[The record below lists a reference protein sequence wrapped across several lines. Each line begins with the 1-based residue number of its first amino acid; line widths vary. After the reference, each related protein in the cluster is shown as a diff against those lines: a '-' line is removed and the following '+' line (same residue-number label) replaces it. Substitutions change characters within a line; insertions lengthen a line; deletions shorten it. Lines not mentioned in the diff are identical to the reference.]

1 MHGAANMTAW
11 HEEFPQEP
19 GLRYLNH
26 AAVAPWPRRA
36 SQAVCTFAEQNL
48 RVGAR
53 DYPQWLQ
60 LEQRLRQRLARLLN
74 APSTADVALVKNT
87 SEALSF
93 VAFGLDWR
101 AGDQVVISDQEFPS
115 NRVVWEALRPQGV
128 EVIEVDISGEDPE
141 QALLAACTPRTRLLA
156 ISAVQYA
163 SGLRLDMPRLGA
175 GCRKRGMLLC
185 IDAIQQLGVQP
196 FDVQASQ
203 CAFAMADGHKW
214 MLGPEGLGVFYCRQD
229 LREQLRLH
237 EYGWHMLE
245 DAGNYDKREWQPA
258 RTARRFECGS
268 PNMLGA
274 AALEASLSLLEE
286 VGMPQVAAQT
296 EARITQLHAG
306 IAALPGSRLLSPKS
320 PERRAGIL
328 TFSLAGRDNLEL
340 FEALKKEQVVCAQR
354 GGGIRLSPH
363 FYTPEAVIEE
373 TLALLHRL
381 A

>member
-1 MHGAANMTAW
+1 MNPW
-11 HEEFPQEP
+11 HDEFPQEA

-36 SQAVCTFAEQNL
+36 SAAVCAFAEQNL

-101 AGDQVVISDQEFPS
+101 PGDQVVISDQEFPS

-128 EVIEVDISGEDPE
+128 EVVEVDIAGSDPE
-141 QALLAACTPRTRLLA
+141 AALIEACTPRTRLLA

-175 GCRKRGMLLC
+175 GCTERGVLLC
-185 IDAIQQLGVQP
+185 IDAIQQLGAQP
-196 FDVQASQ
+196 FDVQASG

-214 MLGPEGLGVFYCRQD
+214 LLGPEGLGVFYCRRD

-245 DAGNYDKREWQPA
+245 DAGNYDRRDWQPA
-258 RTARRFECGS
+258 KTARRFECGS

-274 AALEASLSLLEE
+274 VALEASLALLEE
-286 VGMPQVAAQT
+286 VGMAQVATLIEQRI
-296 EARITQLHAG
+296 ARLHAG
-306 IAALPGSRLLSPKS
+306 IAALPGARLLSPQE
-320 PERRAGIL
+320 PGRRAGIL
-328 TFSLAGRDNLEL
+328 TFALAGRDNGEL

-363 FYTPEAVIEE
+363 FYTTETVIED

>member
-1 MHGAANMTAW
+1 MSTW
-11 HEEFPQEP
+11 QDEFPQEP

-36 SQAVCTFAEQNL
+36 SAAVSDFAEQNL
-48 RVGAR
+48 RIGAR
-53 DYPQWLQ
+53 DYLQWLQ
-60 LEQRLRQRLARLLN
+60 VEQRLRQRLTRLLN
-74 APSTADVALVKNT
+74 APSSADVALVKNT

-128 EVIEVDISGEDPE
+128 EVIEIDLAGADPE
-141 QALLAACTPRTRLLA
+141 AALLAACTPRTRLLA

-163 SGLRLDMPRLGA
+163 SGLRLDLARLGA
-175 GCRKRGMLLC
+175 GCTQRGVLLC
-185 IDAIQQLGVQP
+185 VDAIQQLGAQP
-196 FDVQASQ
+196 FDVQASG

-214 MLGPEGLGVFYCRQD
+214 LLGPEGLGVFYCRRD
-229 LREQLRLH
+229 LREQLKLH

-245 DAGNYDKREWQPA
+245 DVGNYDRRDWQPA

-274 AALEASLSLLEE
+274 MALEASLSLLEE
-286 VGMPQVAAQT
+286 VGLD
-296 EARITQLHAG
+296 EAGRLIEERIAHLHRE
-306 IAALPGSRLLSPKS
+306 IAALPGALLLSPAQ
-320 PERRAGIL
+320 PARRAGIL
-328 TFSLAGRDNLEL
+328 TFTLAGQDNLRL
-340 FEALKKEQVVCAQR
+340 FEALKQEQVVCAQR

-363 FYTPEAVIEE
+363 FYTPERVLEE
-373 TLALLHRL
+373 TLAVLRQLT
-381 A
+381 